1 MQKYIEEINMKTSRP
16 PVATDMNPKA
26 MVNSNLKF
34 NEALLKECKSRVK
47 KFILHLE
54 VSIAFKVIVN
64 VLVNDDVVCLVG
76 LKL

>member
-1 MQKYIEEINMKTSRP
+1 MKTNRP

-47 KFILHLE
+47 DFH
-54 VSIAFKVIVN
+54 
-64 VLVNDDVVCLVG
+64 CL
-76 LKL
+76 